1 MVKIIA
7 YQVAE
12 NLSVKR
18 FKHDYKGE
26 LLSYSSFDL
35 FYKYKEGFIYILNYG
50 AIVFANIDEI
60 DRNSFIKYVKDY
72 CENFLELVH
81 QEDFVIYQEN
91 VKTPL
96 FAYDSLKVSLINTE
110 LNKVAML
117 QVAQSVSLDFYLE
130 KSQFLFD
137 ETVKLTNQLEG
148 FGELLISRKKLLQFI
163 GKTINTKN
171 RIVDNLYILDSPI
184 IVWENELLDKVNSG
198 LEKTFDVSVRFKE
211 VEYLLKIVESNL
223 SIFIQ
228 LEDTRKSHFLEIV
241 VIILILIEVI
251 NTGISWFFS

>member
-1 MVKIIA
+1 MIKIIA
-7 YQVAE
+7 YQIAE
-12 NLSVKR
+12 NLNIKK
-18 FKHDYKGE
+18 FKTDYKGE

-35 FYKYKEGFIYILNYG
+35 FYKFKEGYIYILNYG
-50 AIVFANIDEI
+50 ALVFANIDEI
-60 DRNSFIKYVKDY
+60 DKNAFIKFSKDY
-72 CENFLELVH
+72 CENFLESSH

-91 VKTPL
+91 VKSPV
-96 FAYDSLKVSLINTE
+96 FSYDSLKVSTITAE
-110 LNKVAML
+110 LTKVAML

-148 FGELLISRKKLLQFI
+148 YGELLISRKKLLKFI

-184 IVWENELLDKVNSG
+184 VVWENELLDKVNSG
-198 LEKTFDVSVRFKE
+198 LEKTFDVSVRFRE